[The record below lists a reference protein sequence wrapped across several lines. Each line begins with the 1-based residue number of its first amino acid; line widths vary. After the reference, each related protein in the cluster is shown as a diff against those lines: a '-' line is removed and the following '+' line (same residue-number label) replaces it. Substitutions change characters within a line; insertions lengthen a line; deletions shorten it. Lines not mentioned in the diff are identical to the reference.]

1 MPLLAQGAQGDAPAV
16 EGGTALVGLP
26 ALAGV
31 GGLLPLARPL
41 AGLERDGFGRV
52 WLRWLVWVVI
62 HLYLLLGEWWI
73 ETKTASRMAR
83 LAARNGMWRG

>member
-41 AGLERDGFGRV
+41 AGLEHDGFGRV
-52 WLRWLVWVVI
+52 RLLCLGWGVV
-62 HLYLLLGEWWI
+62 HLYLLLGEWGV

-83 LAARNGMWRG
+83 LAV